1 MTNEITVP
9 VRMSARDF
17 RRFAVF
23 NTLRR
28 RRAWLRPLVF
38 ALIFSALAAVC
49 FVSGRPQSGLL
60 GAVLLVC
67 GLGLPLV
74 WLGTFFAQLASQ
86 AGKNDLKQPRLV
98 YTVKL
103 RRLGVHVS
111 KEGSDL
117 EVPWDRMYAACRV
130 RGAVYLYV
138 APERAFL
145 LPDGQGDASAQEIW
159 AAVVRHMP
167 EGRCHLYGA
176 GPFRRRQGR

>member
-1 MTNEITVP
+1 MSSEITVP

-23 NTLRR
+23 NTLRH
-28 RRAWLRPLVF
+28 RRAWVRPLVF

-60 GAVLLVC
+60 GAVLLAC

-74 WLGTFFAQLASQ
+74 WLGTFFAQLSAQ
-86 AGKNDLKQPRLV
+86 AKKNGLRQPRLV

-103 RRLGVHVS
+103 RRLGVHIA

-117 EVPWDRMYAACRV
+117 EVPWDKMYAACRV

-138 APERAFL
+138 TPERAFL
-145 LPDGQGDASAQEIW
+145 LPDGQADVAPEDVW
-159 AAVVRHMP
+159 AALTRHMP
-167 EGRCHLYGA
+167 QGRCHLY
-176 GPFRRRQGR
+176 R